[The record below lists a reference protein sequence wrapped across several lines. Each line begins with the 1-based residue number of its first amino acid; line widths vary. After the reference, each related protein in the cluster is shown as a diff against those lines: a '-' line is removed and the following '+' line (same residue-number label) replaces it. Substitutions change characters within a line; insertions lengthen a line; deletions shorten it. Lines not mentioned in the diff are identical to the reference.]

1 MAEYNITV
9 GHRPFSEQS
18 NAAIGQPLGPTI
30 NFRNYNSLSFVS
42 RYICTIRYEKHRNTH
57 TRSHRSALYTL
68 CSTLTNHTTNNH
80 SEEVQKATME

>member
-9 GHRPFSEQS
+9 GHRPFSKQS
-18 NAAIGQPLGPTI
+18 NAAIGQPFGPTI
-30 NFRNYNSLSFVS
+30 NFCNYNSLSFVS

-57 TRSHRSALYTL
+57 TGSHRSALYTL
-68 CSTLTNHTTNNH
+68 FDTYQPYNKQSY